1 MIPKGLFTQIAMIAL
16 SIGIAFFY
24 IEPTF
29 SNISKMQDDINLY
42 RTERQKV
49 NSVNEQLA
57 SLVNR
62 LDSVPAIDQRKLLV
76 YMPDQV
82 DTIAVPRILQ
92 NIARETGI
100 LFRQVDYGEV
110 LDENIEAYE
119 STAPIDYPVPHAFY
133 LTLQGTYPQI
143 KQTIAL
149 LEQNEF
155 PLEVHELSISVLE
168 GGFLNVTMMV
178 VTYSHDYPDISSFN
192 N

>member
-24 IEPTF
+24 IEPAF
-29 SNISKMQDDINLY
+29 GDISKMQDDINLY

-49 NSVNEQLA
+49 NSVNAQL
-57 SLVNR
+57 STLVSKLNA
-62 LDSVPAIDQRKLLV
+62 VPAIDQRKLLV
-76 YMPDQV
+76 YMPDNV

-110 LDENIEAYE
+110 IDENIEAYE
-119 STAPIDYPVPHAFY
+119 TTAPVDYPVPHAFY
-133 LTLQGTYPQI
+133 VTLQGTYGQI
-143 KQTIAL
+143 KQTLAL

-155 PLEVHELSISVLE
+155 PLEVHELTISVLE
-168 GGFLNVTMMV
+168 GGFLSATMMV
-178 VTYSHDYPDISSFN
+178 VTYSHTYPDVSAFDN
-192 N
+192 